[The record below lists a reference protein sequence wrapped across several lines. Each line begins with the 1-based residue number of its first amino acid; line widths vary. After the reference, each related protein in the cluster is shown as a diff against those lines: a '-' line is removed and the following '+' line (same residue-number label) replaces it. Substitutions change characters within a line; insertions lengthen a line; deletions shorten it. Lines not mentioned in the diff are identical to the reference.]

1 MFRIWQNFT
10 IWSSNYPA
18 SYGFQIIIET
28 CMEVVRNQYLMI
40 SCCCCCC
47 WKFSFYIG
55 KQHVKYLN
63 RFLKKVRETA
73 SKISKT
79 LKSQEKRHF
88 GLKLTWRAGIWVFSF
103 LSILIILSFFL
114 EFINLKNSWKVGM
127 CCSKID
133 DITKIWT

>member
-1 MFRIWQNFT
+1 MFFFRIWQNLT

-18 SYGFQIIIET
+18 SCGFQIIIET
-28 CMEVVRNQYLMI
+28 CMEVVRNQYLI
-40 SCCCCCC
+40 
-47 WKFSFYIG
+47 WFPVVVDVDSFLSRKTAWEIL
-55 KQHVKYLN
+55 KL
-63 RFLKKVRETA
+63 FFKKVRETA

-114 EFINLKNSWKVGM
+114 EFINFKNSWKVGM

-133 DITKIWT
+133 DVTNIWT